1 MKNERVINIDLS
13 TMEEVSPVPCLNLPD
28 ITELRCYQAP
38 DNGNYMVFE
47 CEPATRHFG
56 GCPHCGSSLIFV
68 HGKMKD
74 PRLIH
79 DVNLGVMQVD
89 LLIHVPR
96 YRCEDCDRTF
106 NHRFASV
113 LENRQIT
120 NRLYEQIRRDT
131 FVRPFSDLA
140 DEFGYT
146 STTIANI
153 FDEYAAE
160 LESKRAKVVAPRI
173 LGIDEKHIVHN
184 MRGVFVDI
192 ETGTLLEMTVGNR
205 PTMWLPP
212 SKAW

>member
-1 MKNERVINIDLS
+1 MTFSILPCIIKAEISVKGGNLEMTVSYDKPWKLLIDRRMRKIDLVNQS
-13 TMEEVSPVPCLNLPD
+13 GISSNAMAKMGKREPVTLEALWRICL
-28 ITELRCYQAP
+28 T
-38 DNGNYMVFE
+38 
-47 CEPATRHFG
+47 
-56 GCPHCGSSLIFV
+56 
-68 HGKMKD
+68 
-74 PRLIH
+74 
-79 DVNLGVMQVD
+79 
-89 LLIHVPR
+89 
-96 YRCEDCDRTF
+96 
-106 NHRFASV
+106 
-113 LENRQIT
+113 
-120 NRLYEQIRRDT
+120 
-131 FVRPFSDLA
+131 
-140 DEFGYT
+140 YT